1 MHSPGHGEGC
11 NNLITD
17 FHRLDVC
24 PGRHD
29 DARKLVTHHEA
40 RCFRQF
46 VAAEEVK
53 ISRRGLDI
61 RAFPVNTIGLRDES
75 GCHIRATKT
84 GGLHF
89 DDDVPFVLD

>member
-11 NNLITD
+11 NNLVTD
-17 FHRLDVC
+17 LHRLDIF

-46 VAAEEVK
+46 VATEEVK
-53 ISRRGLDI
+53 VSVSALDI

-75 GCHIRATKT
+75 KWHIRAAKT

-89 DDDVPFVLD
+89 DDDVSFVLD